1 MASTTDELRADI
13 ERRRARMS
21 DTVEEIGEHVRP
33 RRIVD
38 RRTRAVRSWA
48 GDVRVRVMGR
58 ADDVSDTMSDTA
70 SQVGERAQQAGR
82 QIAEAPA
89 TVARQ
94 TQGAPLVA
102 GAIAFGIGALVALV
116 LPETEP
122 EHRALDA
129 VQPQLDAATAAVRD
143 AGRHTA
149 EALKPTMQQA
159 AGELQQEVANRAA
172 ELGDEVKQAGQS
184 VAGEARRGSG

>member
-58 ADDVSDTMSDTA
+58 ADDVSSTMSDTA
-70 SQVGERAQQAGR
+70 SQAGERAQQAGQ
-82 QIAEAPA
+82 QIAEVPV

-94 TQGAPLVA
+94 TRGAPLVA
-102 GAIAFGIGALVALV
+102 GAIAFGVGALVALV

-122 EHRALDA
+122 EQRTLDA
-129 VQPQLDAATAAVRD
+129 LQPQLDSAAAAARD

-159 AGELQQEVANRAA
+159 AGELEQEVADRATA
-172 ELGDEVKQAGQS
+172 LGDEVKRAGRS
-184 VAGEARRGSG
+184 VADEARRT